1 MNVFPRHDIDPKKKD
16 DQWILQAVK
25 AAWDESSSLN
35 RDKGFYH
42 SRHRFRELRDYA
54 NGNQSVNRYKNQIE
68 PKDANGQS
76 PETFV
81 QLDYTIIPFIPKFRK
96 IALGKVAGFG
106 HNIIA
111 TAIDSLAREDEE
123 DYFADIKAK
132 LEMIAQL
139 QDVPGIEKM
148 VGLEDTD
155 PRTMEEVDI
164 KRRFSYK
171 HVAAMEVE
179 QGLDLVFNNNKYS
192 KIEEK
197 MDQDIFDF
205 GVGGCRDYFDDAGVI
220 KIRHVKPYMFG
231 CSYSEEPDFSDARYM
246 YEVINM
252 TLEDIRKDSGFNDD
266 IMEKIAELKGKDK
279 GYKYEFQKPYS
290 KPYDDTKV
298 SVVDFEYKTVDDLV
312 FEKRVNSKGNYEVRR
327 AQYSKKP
334 QPHSQ
339 KEYSRSGYQVI
350 YKCKW
355 IVGTDYVWETGRC
368 TNMKRKKN
376 SLTETR
382 FSFHMYAPSQDQMRF
397 FGVVES
403 MIPVADQIQ
412 ISWLKLQNLL
422 LKQVPPG
429 IAFDLSALENIN
441 LGHGGKEWTPRKVI
455 EMYYQRGDMPY
466 RSLDQEGNPK
476 GNIPITPLTNMVMQE
491 ANNMMLLISSFMS
504 LLRDNIGFNEIT
516 DGSSPDPRMLKS
528 VANLAH
534 QSTSQALS
542 HLIIAKKR
550 INEEL
555 SEDLVIRMQDA
566 FSSGKVEGYKR
577 ALGATTQ
584 QFFSTQTDIS
594 LYEVAVKIEDAP
606 NEEEKAKVEQKVQLA
621 LQSGQITIA
630 DAIELDL
637 VDNLKERVAILAFR
651 VKKNQEQ
658 KQQEGM
664 MMSQQNAQ
672 VQQQSAL
679 LAEEEKRKTIQLEY
693 QLKMQYLQMEKQLE
707 SQVEQIKLNGRLQEA
722 GTREQ
727 GRVAAKQIEN
737 QGKKETK
744 AMEMMM
750 QNQAVP
756 NQTNQF

>member
-16 DQWILQAVK
+16 DKWILQAVK
-25 AAWDESSSLN
+25 AAWDESSTLN

-42 SRHRFRELRDYA
+42 NRHRFRELRDYA

-76 PETFV
+76 TETFV

-96 IALGKVAGFG
+96 IALGKVLGFG
-106 HNIIA
+106 HSIVA
-111 TAIDSLAREDEE
+111 SAIDPLAREEEE

-132 LEMIAQL
+132 LELVNQL

-148 VGLEDTD
+148 VGLEETD
-155 PRTMEEVDI
+155 PHTMEEVDI
-164 KRRFSYK
+164 KRKFSYK
-171 HVAAMEVE
+171 HVAAMEIE

-197 MDQDIFDF
+197 IDQDIFDF
-205 GVGGCRDYFDDAGVI
+205 GVGGCRDYFDENGVI

-231 CSYSEEPDFSDARYM
+231 CSYSEEPDFSDARFM
-246 YEVINM
+246 YEVVSM
-252 TLEDIRKDSGFNDD
+252 TLEDIRKDSGFSDE
-266 IMEKIAELKGKDK
+266 IMEEIAKQKGKDQ
-279 GYKYEFQKPYS
+279 GYKYDFQKPYS
-290 KPYDDTKV
+290 RPYDDMKV
-298 SVVDFEYKTVDDLV
+298 SVVDFEYKTVDDMV
-312 FEKRVNSKGNYEVRR
+312 FEKRVNSRGNMEVRR
-327 AQYSKKP
+327 AQYGKTNKP
-334 QPHSQ
+334 YSQ
-339 KEYSRSGYQVI
+339 KEYSRTQYQVI

-355 IVGTDYVWETGRC
+355 IVGTDYVYDTGRC

-441 LGHGGKEWTPRKVI
+441 LGHAGKEWSPRKVI

-476 GNIPITPLTNMVMQE
+476 GNIPITPLSNMVMQE
-491 ANNMMLLISSFMS
+491 ANNMMVLINSFMG

-528 VANLAH
+528 VANLAY

-555 SEDLVIRMQDA
+555 AEDLVIRMQDA
-566 FSSGKVEGYKR
+566 FSMGKVEAYRR
-577 ALGATTQ
+577 ALGAATQ
-584 QFFSTQTDIS
+584 QFFNVQKDFS
-594 LYEVAVKIEDAP
+594 LYEIAVKIQDMP

-630 DAIELDL
+630 DAIELDMIP
-637 VDNLKERVAILAFR
+637 NLKERVAVLAFR

-658 KQQEGM
+658 RQQEQM
-664 MMSQQNAQ
+664 MLSQQNAQ
-672 VQQQSAL
+672 VQQQSAMI
-679 LAEEEKRKTIQLEY
+679 AEEEKRKTLEMEYALKSQLV
-693 QLKMQYLQMEKQLE
+693 QAEKQLE
-707 SQVEQIKLNGRLQEA
+707 FQIEQMKMQGRLQDT
-722 GTREQ
+722 GMREQ
-727 GRVAAKQIEN
+727 GRVGAKQVEN
-737 QGKKETK
+737 QGKREVK
-744 AMEMMM
+744 AMDMMN
-750 QNQAVP
+750 QNQIP
-756 NQTNQF
+756 PMNNQ

>member
-25 AAWDESSSLN
+25 AAWDESSALN

-42 SRHRFRELRDYA
+42 NRHRFRELRDYA

-76 PETFV
+76 PETFT

-106 HNIIA
+106 HNIVA

-132 LEMIAQL
+132 LELISQL

-148 VGLEDTD
+148 VGLEETD

-171 HVAAMEVE
+171 HVAAMEIE

-197 MDQDIFDF
+197 IDQDIFDF
-205 GVGGCRDYFDDAGVI
+205 GVGGCRDYFDENGVI

-246 YEVINM
+246 YEVVSM
-252 TLEDIRKDSGFNDD
+252 TLEDIRKESGFSDD
-266 IMEKIAELKGKDK
+266 IMEKIAELKGKDM
-279 GYKYEFQKPYS
+279 GYKYDFQKPYS
-290 KPYDDTKV
+290 RPYDDMKV

-312 FEKRVNSKGNYEVRR
+312 FEKRVNSRGNLEVRKS
-327 AQYSKKP
+327 QYNKKN
-334 QPHSQ
+334 QPYSQ
-339 KEYSRSGYQVI
+339 KEYSRTQYQVI

-355 IVGTDYVWETGRC
+355 VVGTDFVWETGRC

-441 LGHGGKEWTPRKVI
+441 LGHAGKQWNPRKVI

-466 RSLDQEGNPK
+466 RSLDQEGNPR
-476 GNIPITPLTNMVMQE
+476 GNVPISPLSNMVMQE
-491 ANNMMLLISSFMS
+491 ANNMMILINSFMG

-528 VANLAH
+528 VASLAY

-542 HLIIAKKR
+542 HLIVAKKR

-555 SEDLVIRMQDA
+555 AEDLVIRMQDA

-577 ALGATTQ
+577 ALGAATQ
-584 QFFSTQTDIS
+584 QFFSVQNDIS
-594 LYEVAVKIEDAP
+594 LYEIAVKIEDIP
-606 NEEEKAKVEQKVQLA
+606 SEEEKAKVEQKVQLA

-630 DAIELDL
+630 DAIELDM
-637 VDNLKERVAILAFR
+637 VKNLKERVAILAFR
-651 VKKNQEQ
+651 VKKNQEMN
-658 KQQEGM
+658 QQQQM
-664 MMSQQNAQ
+664 MLSQQNAQ
-672 VQQQSAL
+672 VQQQAAII
-679 LAEEEKRKTIQLEY
+679 AEEEKRKTIQMEY
-693 QLKMQYLQMEKQLE
+693 QLKAQLVQAEKQYDL
-707 SQVEQIKLNGRLQEA
+707 QIEQLKTQGRLQD
-722 GTREQ
+722 TSLREQ
-727 GRVAAKQIEN
+727 GRMGAKQIEN
-737 QGKKETK
+737 QGKRETK
-744 AMEMMM
+744 AMDLMN
-750 QNQAVP
+750 QNQVP
-756 NQTNQF
+756 PMNNQ

>member
-16 DQWILQAVK
+16 NQWILQAVK

-35 RDKGFYH
+35 RGKGFYH
-42 SRHRFRELRDYA
+42 NRHRFRELRDYA

-76 PETFV
+76 TETFV

-96 IALGKVAGFG
+96 IALGKVSGFG
-106 HNIIA
+106 HNIVA
-111 TAIDSLAREDEE
+111 TAIDPLAREEE
-123 DYFADIKAK
+123 DDYFADIKAK
-132 LEMIAQL
+132 LEMIEQL

-148 VGLEDTD
+148 VGLEETD

-171 HVAAMEVE
+171 HVAAMEIE
-179 QGLDLVFNNNKYS
+179 QGIDLVMNNNKYS
-192 KIEEK
+192 KTEEK
-197 MDQDIFDF
+197 IDQDIFDF
-205 GVGGCRDYFDDAGVI
+205 GVGGCRDFFDDNGVI

-246 YEVINM
+246 YEVISM
-252 TLEDIRKDSGFNDD
+252 TLEDIRKESGFNDD
-266 IMEKIAELKGKDK
+266 IMSEISELKGKDL

-290 KPYDDTKV
+290 RPYDDLKV
-298 SVVDFEYKTVDDLV
+298 SVVDFEYKTVDDIV
-312 FEKRVNSKGNYEVRR
+312 FEKRTNSRGNLEVRR
-327 AQYSKKP
+327 AAFNKKG
-334 QPHSQ
+334 QPYSQ

-355 IVGTDYVWETGRC
+355 IVGTNYVWDTGRV

-397 FGVVES
+397 FGVVEA

-441 LGHGGKEWTPRKVI
+441 MGHAGKEWSPRKVI

-466 RSLDQEGNPK
+466 RSIDQEGNSK
-476 GNIPITPLTNMVMQE
+476 GNVPITPLTNMVMQE
-491 ANNMMLLISSFMS
+491 ANNMMLLINSYTN
-504 LLRDNIGFNEIT
+504 LLRDNIGFNEVT

-528 VANLAH
+528 VANMAY

-555 SEDLVIRMQDA
+555 AEDLVIRMQDA
-566 FSSGKVEGYKR
+566 FSSGKVESYRR
-577 ALGATTQ
+577 ALGAATQ
-584 QFFSTQTDIS
+584 QFFDVQKDIS
-594 LYEVAVKIEDAP
+594 LYEIAVKIEDIP
-606 NEEEKAKVEQKVQLA
+606 SEEEKAKIEQKVQLA
-621 LQSGQITIA
+621 IQSNQITIS

-637 VDNLKERVAILAFR
+637 VSNLKERAAILSFR
-651 VKKNQEQ
+651 VKKKEEAS
-658 KQQEGM
+658 QQQQM
-664 MMSQQNAQ
+664 MMVQQNGQ
-672 VQQQSAL
+672 VQQQSAMV
-679 LAEEEKRKTIQLEY
+679 AEEEKRKTIELEY
-693 QLKMQYLQMEKQLE
+693 QLKTQYLQMEKQLE
-707 SQVEQIKLNGRLQEA
+707 AQIEQMKLQSRMQEA

-727 GRVAAKQIEN
+727 GRIAAKQVEN
-737 QGKKETK
+737 QGKRETK
-744 AMEMMM
+744 AMDMMM
-750 QNQAVP
+750 ENQNPPVE
-756 NQTNQF
+756 